1 MSGYIKKSEIQS
13 IVNDI
18 YSRISIKYVEYLTVL
33 IVRSN
38 IPYNV
43 NVYLKFEKNRKQYFD
58 QCYNNINALLG
69 QEIISV
75 SLFNSIVNFLNSLK
89 SLIDTDIFYNHR
101 GNPKKA
107 RNGKVTFNITLPT
120 IGQHQVISQNII
132 NRLIET
138 YNNFLNID
146 FYNGGYK

>member
-18 YSRISIKYVEYLTVL
+18 YSRISIKYGIYL

-38 IPYNV
+38 ISYNV

-58 QCYNNINALLG
+58 QCYNNVNALLG

-101 GNPKKA
+101 DKPKKA

-146 FYNGGYK
+146 FHKGGYY

>member
-1 MSGYIKKSEIQS
+1 MSGYIRKSEIQS

-18 YSRISIKYVEYLTVL
+18 YGRISIKARKYL

-38 IPYNV
+38 VSSNANV
-43 NVYLKFEKNRKQYFD
+43 GLKFEQNRKQYFD
-58 QCYNNINALLG
+58 QCYNNVNVYLE
-69 QEIISV
+69 QQIISA

-89 SLIDTDIFYNHR
+89 SLIDTDIFYDFR
-101 GNPKKA
+101 SSEKRA
-107 RNGKVTFNITLPT
+107 RRGKVTFNMTLSVV
-120 IGQHQVISQNII
+120 GQHQVISQNTI

-146 FYNGGYK
+146 FHGGGYY

>member
-1 MSGYIKKSEIQS
+1 MSGYIRKSEIQS

-18 YSRISIKYVEYLTVL
+18 YSRISIESKRYL

-38 IPYNV
+38 VSSNAKV
-43 NVYLKFEKNRKQYFD
+43 RLKFEQKRKQYFD
-58 QCYNNINALLG
+58 QCYNNVNTYLG
-69 QEIISV
+69 QQIISA

-89 SLIDTDIFYNHR
+89 SLIDTDIFYNNKGEENR
-101 GNPKKA
+101 AK
-107 RNGKVTFNITLPT
+107 NGKVSFNMTLP
-120 IGQHQVISQNII
+120 IVGQHQVISQNTI

-146 FYNGGYK
+146 FHRGGYY

>member
-1 MSGYIKKSEIQS
+1 MSGYIRKSEIQS

-18 YSRISIKYVEYLTVL
+18 YGRISVEYGRYL

-38 IPYNV
+38 VSRNTKV
-43 NVYLKFEKNRKQYFD
+43 RLKFEQNRKQYFD
-58 QCYNNINALLG
+58 QCYNNINTYLG
-69 QEIISV
+69 QQIISA

-89 SLIDTDIFYNHR
+89 SLIDTDIFYN
-101 GNPKKA
+101 PKGEERRAK
-107 RNGKVTFNITLPT
+107 NGKVSFNMTLP
-120 IGQHQVISQNII
+120 IVGQHQVISQNII

-146 FYNGGYK
+146 FHKGGYY

>member
-1 MSGYIKKSEIQS
+1 MSGYIRKSEIQS

-18 YSRISIKYVEYLTVL
+18 YGRISIKYGRYL

-38 IPYNV
+38 ISYNV
-43 NVYLKFEKNRKQYFD
+43 EIYLKFEENRKRYFD
-58 QCYNNINALLG
+58 QCYNNVNAYLR

-89 SLIDTDIFYNHR
+89 SLIDTDIFYH
-101 GNPKKA
+101 GGELKQA
-107 RNGKVTFNITLPT
+107 RKKVTFNITLPT
-120 IGQHQVISQNII
+120 TGQHQVISQNII

-146 FYNGGYK
+146 FYKGGYR

>member
-1 MSGYIKKSEIQS
+1 MSGYIRRSEIQS

-18 YSRISIKYVEYLTVL
+18 YGRISIEYNRYL

-38 IPYNV
+38 VSSNTKV
-43 NVYLKFEKNRKQYFD
+43 RLKFEQNRKQYFD
-58 QCYNNINALLG
+58 QCYNNVNAYLG
-69 QEIISV
+69 QQIISS

-89 SLIDTDIFYNHR
+89 SLIDTDIFYNLR
-101 GNPKKA
+101 GDERRA
-107 RNGKVTFNITLPT
+107 RRGKVTFNMTLP
-120 IGQHQVISQNII
+120 IVGQHQVISQNTI

-146 FYNGGYK
+146 FHGGGYY